1 MMIYFT
7 GDVQNLL
14 YPVRVQMS
22 KMLDPPNEGR
32 DWIALANALGL
43 YELMEGHSSGYS
55 QTRLLLNYYEVKF
68 SE

>member
-1 MMIYFT
+1 
-7 GDVQNLL
+7 
-14 YPVRVQMS
+14 MS